1 MDVSFILSAFKEN
14 QYPPADKPEIA
25 FAGKSNVGKSSLLN
39 VLVNRK
45 KLARTSSTPGRTQA
59 LNFFEIKNKN
69 LYMVDLP
76 GYGFA
81 SVPLEVKKSWGS
93 MVETYLS
100 TRPNLKA
107 VVVILDIRREP
118 GQGDLDLLDWLDQ
131 YGIKSILVL
140 TKADKLSRA
149 QCMERAR
156 LIGNA
161 LNKLTIVTP
170 IIFSAKTRDG
180 MKEIWAEIEK
190 ICPPIPR
197 TQTKKP

>member
-25 FAGKSNVGKSSLLN
+25 FAGKSNVGKSSLFN

-59 LNFFEIKNKN
+59 LNFFEVKNKN

-100 TRPNLKA
+100 IRPNLRA
-107 VVVILDIRREP
+107 VVVILDIRRDP
-118 GQGDLDLLDWLDQ
+118 GQGDMDLLDWLDQ

-161 LNKLTIVTP
+161 LKKLTTDTP

-180 MKEIWAEIEK
+180 MKEIWEEIE
-190 ICPPIPR
+190 
-197 TQTKKP
+197 QTVKG

>member
-25 FAGKSNVGKSSLLN
+25 FAGKSNVGKSSLFN

-59 LNFFEIKNKN
+59 LNFFEVKNKN

-93 MVETYLS
+93 MVETYLRI
-100 TRPNLKA
+100 RPNLRA
-107 VVVILDIRREP
+107 VVVILDIRRDP
-118 GQGDLDLLDWLDQ
+118 GQGDMDLLDWLDQ

-149 QCMERAR
+149 QGMERAR

-161 LNKLTIVTP
+161 LKKFTTDTP

-180 MKEIWAEIEK
+180 MKEIWEEIDK
-190 ICPPIPR
+190 ISAIPPA
-197 TQTKKP
+197 